1 MFCLHLFVT
10 TFTSFYRSL
19 KANAGPLTNFE
30 VLDFLRSRGALN
42 DPTRLMSSV
51 APSEFKVYDY
61 LVKTP
66 ACNQTR
72 ENICEFIEKSKE
84 YQLAKAEVLN
94 IINIRPSSAV
104 EIVPIIEEWED
115 RMEDTIE
122 ELAEMIVQLLRPGP
136 LPSEESNAG
145 EKPNVDGEPA
155 MPDSAVAT
163 DEQANNG
170 EEQMEES

>member
-1 MFCLHLFVT
+1 MKI
-10 TFTSFYRSL
+10 L

-94 IINIRPSSAV
+94 IINIRPSTAV
-104 EIVPIIEEWED
+104 EIVPLIEEWED
-115 RMEDTIE
+115 RMEDKIE
-122 ELAEMIVQLLRPGP
+122 ELEEMVVQLLPPGP
-136 LPSEESNAG
+136 LPPG
-145 EKPNVDGEPA
+145 EPKADGEPA
-155 MPDSAVAT
+155 MDDSAEAT
-163 DEQANNG
+163 DEKANNG
-170 EEQMEES
+170 EEQMGES